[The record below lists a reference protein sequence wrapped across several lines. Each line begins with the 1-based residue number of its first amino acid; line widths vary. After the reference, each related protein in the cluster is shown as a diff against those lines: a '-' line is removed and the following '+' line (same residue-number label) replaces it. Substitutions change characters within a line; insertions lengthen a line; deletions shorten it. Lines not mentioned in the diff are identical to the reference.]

1 MSHIYPNG
9 VEVEDERSIGYQ
21 AFPEF
26 RDFHARKQRWAVM
39 VAHRRCG
46 KTVACVLD
54 LIDAALRNKRQKPPP
69 SYAYVAPLYR
79 QAKQVAWG
87 YVKDYG
93 LQIPGAVAS
102 ESELKVEFPNGGV
115 VRLYGADNPDSL
127 RGIYLDGVI
136 LDEAADM
143 SPRINEVL
151 RPTLSDYKG
160 WCVWIGTPKGMN
172 DFYDLVYGTPNWVG
186 AKDDPEW
193 FFRMFKASQ
202 TGRLDPEELRSAKR
216 QLTPE
221 QYEQEYECSF
231 SASILGAYY
240 GREMEEAETAQR
252 IVSNIYD
259 PSLSVNTA
267 WDLGHSNATAIWF
280 YQQSGFEVRIIDF
293 YAASNMG
300 LDHFVA
306 VLQERSA
313 RPGNVKGYKYGRH
326 YLPHDVAAKKLTAGT
341 HNTQLAMLRDMG
353 LQAVQPVSK
362 LPIDDGIEAVRK
374 LLPRCWFDREKCAYG
389 LKALRQYHREWD
401 DTRKVFIE
409 RPYHDWAS
417 DPADAFRYLAIG
429 LRPVE
434 SKSEP
439 ATRRRPQPQGW
450 IY

>member
-1 MSHIYPNG
+1 
-9 VEVEDERSIGYQ
+9 VTDLRIGYV

-54 LIDAALRNKRQKPPP
+54 LIDSALRNKRQDPPP

-79 QAKQVAWG
+79 QAKQVAWT
-87 YVKDYG
+87 YLKRYG
-93 LQIPGAVAS
+93 LMVPKAEAS
-102 ESELKVEFPNGGV
+102 ESELKVVFPNGSI

-193 FFRMFKASQ
+193 FFRMFRASQ
-202 TGRLDPEELRSAKR
+202 TGRLDADELASAKA

-221 QYEQEYECSF
+221 QYAQEYECSF

-240 GREMEEAETAQR
+240 GREVEAAETEKR
-252 IVSNIYD
+252 IIPNIYD
-259 PSLSVNTA
+259 PSLQVHTA

-280 YQQSGFEVRIIDF
+280 YQQSGMEVRIIDF
-293 YAASNMG
+293 YTASNMG

-306 VLQERSA
+306 VLQEKSA
-313 RPGNVKGYKYGRH
+313 RPGNVKGYKYGKH
-326 YLPHDVAAKKLTAGT
+326 YLPHDVAQKRLTAGT

-353 LQAVQPVSK
+353 LQNVITVPK
-362 LPIDDGIEAVRK
+362 LSIDDGIEAVRK
-374 LLPRCWFDREKCAYG
+374 LFPRCWFDREKCPFG

-409 RPYHDWAS
+409 RPLHDWSS
-417 DPADAFRYLAIG
+417 DPADGFRTLALG
-429 LRPVE
+429 LRPGAAE
-434 SKSEP
+434 EIKNDGP
-439 ATRRRPQPQGW
+439 RRRPQPMGW